1 MLHRSL
7 IPVASRRANRLFHDS
22 MVTPWLGDLLSPL
35 PAAVQA
41 ASPLQVRGT
50 EDAYTVRCE
59 LPGFEQDE
67 VAVELTG
74 DVLVIRAQRKAQESE
89 WETRASYAHT
99 VRLEDPVDAE
109 KVQAELK
116 NGVLLVTLPKS
127 EAGKPRKIA
136 VKSATPTAAPPQLE
150 QSAEPKA
157 SS

>member
-7 IPVASRRANRLFHDS
+7 IPVAPRRANRLFHDS
-22 MVTPWLGDLLSPL
+22 MLTPWLGDVLSPF

-59 LPGFEQDE
+59 LPGFEQEE

-74 DVLVIRAQRKAQESE
+74 DVLAIRAQRKAQESE
-89 WETRASYAHT
+89 WQTQASYTHS

-136 VKSATPTAAPPQLE
+136 IRSAAPTGGAPQLE

-157 SS
+157 AT